1 MPMPGSFRGMVVD
14 PSEISAFSIL
24 LGGVALVAGGGWL
37 HAVARGRAMAR
48 KSEALSHEID
58 RLRQDLR
65 EMEEAASHDR
75 LTGAWNRRRFEEAL
89 AAEISLASRRRAPLS
104 LTILDLDHFKRINDT
119 HGHATG
125 DAVLVGAAATFRSVL
140 RTSDALVRWGGDEF
154 IILSPATGLEGAI
167 NLAERLRA
175 ALLAAAFPAAG
186 PITLSAGVTEYLEGE
201 SIAALMER
209 ADKALYRAKVNGRDQ
224 VVGDPDSSDRASLP
238 PPNLLELVWEE
249 TYSSGHHLIDEQHI
263 LLFNQSNA
271 LFTALLEGRPSQEV
285 EVLLEALLI
294 HAEAHFRDE
303 EGLLRKARY
312 PDLET
317 HQAIHAD
324 LLARAR
330 RLQADLKSGQADFGR
345 MVGFLAN
352 DLVKRHLLTEDR
364 NYFHHLMEVEAA
376 GLQA

>member
-1 MPMPGSFRGMVVD
+1 MIASD
-14 PSEISAFSIL
+14 ISVFSIL
-24 LGGVALVAGGGWL
+24 LAGIAVIAGSGWL
-37 HAVARGRAMAR
+37 HAVVRSRAMAR
-48 KSEALSHEID
+48 KSAELSREID
-58 RLRQDLR
+58 RLRQDLQ
-65 EMEEAASHDR
+65 ELEDAASHDR

-89 AAEISLASRRRAPLS
+89 AAEMSLASRRRAPMS

-119 HGHATG
+119 YGHPAG

-154 IILSPATGLEGAI
+154 IILSPATGLEGAV

-175 ALLAAAFPAAG
+175 ALLAAAFPPANG
-186 PITLSAGVTEYLEGE
+186 ITLSAGVTEYREGE
-201 SIAALMER
+201 SITALMDR
-209 ADKALYRAKVNGRDQ
+209 ADKALYQAKASGRNR

-249 TYSSGHHLIDEQHI
+249 AYSSGHHLIDEQHI

-303 EGLLRKARY
+303 EGLLRKANY
-312 PDLET
+312 PDLKL
-317 HQAIHAD
+317 HQSIHVE
-324 LLARAR
+324 LLAKAR
-330 RLQADLKSGQADFGR
+330 HLQMDLKAGQADFGR

-352 DLVKRHLLTEDR
+352 DLVKQHLLTEDR
-364 NYFHHLMEVEAA
+364 NYFRHLVESELSTSQ
-376 GLQA
+376 G